1 MSSNP
6 DSLNSGSPSS
16 EPPKID
22 NPSPLAAD
30 ELLPPVEPPSASFI
44 IQLFVVPALIVLIVV
59 LLGWLITA
67 MATSGQRDPQEIVA
81 ALRSSSQTRWQEAFE
96 LANSL
101 RTDKD
106 NQLKTDKSL
115 ADELA
120 KLLAEEHK
128 AARTDDDSVKLRSF
142 LCAALGAFHV
152 DNGLPVLL
160 DVATNDVDETVRGHA
175 INAIAVLSEEFRTS
189 DPPRALT
196 NDKLVETFVELARD
210 KSDMVRSQTAYALGV
225 LTLAPEA
232 DPQLSQALEELAED
246 LYPDARYNAA
256 TGLARRGSLLA
267 VAPLAEMLDLESL
280 SASIKGE
287 VRPEMQTRKRNTII
301 KNALDAVLMVKEKN
315 PDADLAP
322 LKAAVDAFIGQ
333 APNWKEQGGVPK
345 DLVIRATEVREK
357 L

>member
-6 DSLNSGSPSS
+6 LPPSF
-16 EPPKID
+16 EAPENDPQNPP
-22 NPSPLAAD
+22 PLAAH

-44 IQLFVVPALIVLIVV
+44 IQLFVVPAVIVV
-59 LLGWLITA
+59 IVVMIGWLVTA
-67 MATSGQRDPQEIVA
+67 MATTGNRDPQEIVA
-81 ALRSSSQTRWQEAFE
+81 TLRSSSQTRWQEAFE

-106 NQLKTDKSL
+106 NQLKTNTVL

-128 AARTDDDSVKLRSF
+128 AARPDDDSVKLRSF

-160 DVATNDVDETVRGHA
+160 DVAANDVDETVRGHA
-175 INAIAVLSEEFRTS
+175 INAIAVLSEEFRTA
-189 DPPRALT
+189 DPPRTLAS
-196 NDKLVETFVELARD
+196 DKLVGTFVELARD

-225 LTLAPEA
+225 LTLAPDA
-232 DPQLSQALEELAED
+232 DPQLMKALEELAED

-256 TGLARRGSLLA
+256 TGLARQGSLLA
-267 VAPLAEMLDLESL
+267 VAPLVEMLDLESL
-280 SASIKGE
+280 ATSIKGE
-287 VRPEMQTRKRNTII
+287 ARPEMQVRKRNTII

-315 PDADLAP
+315 PAADLSQ
-322 LKAAVDAFIGQ
+322 LTAAVDAFIEQ
-333 APNWKEQGGVPK
+333 APDWKEQGGVPK